1 MKTHDYTN
9 RHWGHDYTFS
19 PIDNGAKG
27 ETELETVL
35 FLQKEAVE
43 YLGVC
48 ENTFRKLNIPYVKLL
63 SSKRYSK
70 DQLDKFIKENTKCHI
85 TGSTGRRGKTS
96 KGKKSKTNS
105 TQLTLSSGQNI
116 SFKEALKK
124 QTSATQ
130 R

>member
-1 MKTHDYTN
+1 M
-9 RHWGHDYTFS
+9 
-19 PIDNGAKG
+19 AQ
-27 ETELETVL
+27 TEIETVL

-48 ENTFRKLNIPYVKLL
+48 DNTFRKLNIPYVKML

-85 TGSTGRRGKTS
+85 SGSTGRRGRTS
-96 KGKKSKTNS
+96 TGKKSKTNS
-105 TQLTLSSGQNI
+105 TQPTLNSGQNI
-116 SFKEALKK
+116 SFKEVLKK
-124 QTSATQ
+124 QTSAMQ

>member
-1 MKTHDYTN
+1 M
-9 RHWGHDYTFS
+9 
-19 PIDNGAKG
+19 AQ
-27 ETELETVL
+27 TELEPVL
-35 FLQKEAVE
+35 LLKKEAMS

-48 ENTFRKLNIPYVKLL
+48 ENTFRKLNIPYVQIL
-63 SSKRYSK
+63 SSRRYSK
-70 DQLDKFIKENTKCHI
+70 VQLDKFIKEKTKCHI
-85 TGSTGRRGKTS
+85 SGSTGRRGRTS

-105 TQLTLSSGQNI
+105 TQPTLSSGQNI